1 MFRIT
6 TLIFIFISMAI
17 TSQHTHAQ
25 EADPYLWLEEVDGE
39 KALKWAEEWSS
50 KTTKKLSSHPDYD
63 QVFDQSLEVL
73 NSDERIVAPSLINDQ
88 IFNFWQD
95 ADNPRGI
102 WRYTTATSYLNGEPQ
117 WEVLLDLDKMSEED
131 DIKWVFKG
139 ATGLYPDYERFLVSL
154 SKGGGDAVEVREF
167 DLESK
172 RFVEDGFFL
181 PEAKGGMS
189 WINENEV
196 IVATDFGDGMTT
208 SGYPKQVKAWKRGTS
223 LDEAKLLFEGE
234 ETDVIAS
241 GFVLNTP
248 ESNYTMILQKPSFFL
263 QRYYGVIDGDIRRIE
278 IPEDAEIESIFK
290 GMMIVNLKSD
300 WAVGGQEFVQ
310 GSILSID
317 YQAFLD
323 GKRNF
328 EVIFKPDAKTS
339 VQGISRTA
347 NYLLF
352 DVLSNVR
359 SELYAYSKGDA
370 WQAKK
375 LQTPAF
381 GRVAIGSTSSKS
393 DQFFYY
399 NTGFLEPS
407 SLYYAHAQKDEHQK
421 IKSLPSFFP
430 SEKYQVLQM
439 EAKSKDGTQ
448 IPYFVVASKDFK
460 RNGQNPTYLY
470 AYGGFEVSL
479 RPFYSATMGR
489 AWLEK
494 GGVYVLANIRG
505 GGEFGPKWHQAG
517 LKENRQRVYDDFHA
531 VAESLIENKITTADQ
546 LGIGGGSNGGLLVG
560 VAFTQ
565 RPDLYK
571 AVVCQVPLLDMKRY
585 NKLLAGASWMGEYG
599 DPDIAEEWA
608 YIKEYSP
615 YHNLKKNGEYP
626 KVFFSTSTRDDRV
639 HPGHARKMVAKMT
652 EMGHE
657 VLYYENTEGGH
668 AGSST
673 NEQRAKA
680 SALMYSYLYSQL
692 MLTNER

>member
-1 MFRIT
+1 
-6 TLIFIFISMAI
+6 
-17 TSQHTHAQ
+17 
-25 EADPYLWLEEVDGE
+25 
-39 KALKWAEEWSS
+39 
-50 KTTKKLSSHPDYD
+50 
-63 QVFDQSLEVL
+63 
-73 NSDERIVAPSLINDQ
+73 
-88 IFNFWQD
+88 
-95 ADNPRGI
+95 
-102 WRYTTATSYLNGEPQ
+102 
-117 WEVLLDLDKMSEED
+117 
-131 DIKWVFKG
+131 
-139 ATGLYPDYERFLVSL
+139 
-154 SKGGGDAVEVREF
+154 
-167 DLESK
+167 
-172 RFVEDGFFL
+172 
-181 PEAKGGMS
+181 
-189 WINENEV
+189 
-196 IVATDFGDGMTT
+196 
-208 SGYPKQVKAWKRGTS
+208 
-223 LDEAKLLFEGE
+223 
-234 ETDVIAS
+234 
-241 GFVLNTP
+241 
-248 ESNYTMILQKPSFFL
+248 
-263 QRYYGVIDGDIRRIE
+263 
-278 IPEDAEIESIFK
+278 
-290 GMMIVNLKSD
+290 
-300 WAVGGQEFVQ
+300 
-310 GSILSID
+310 
-317 YQAFLD
+317 
-323 GKRNF
+323 
-328 EVIFKPDAKTS
+328 
-339 VQGISRTA
+339 
-347 NYLLF
+347 
-352 DVLSNVR
+352 
-359 SELYAYSKGDA
+359 
-370 WQAKK
+370 
-375 LQTPAF
+375 
-381 GRVAIGSTSSKS
+381 STSSKS

-407 SLYYAHAQKDEHQK
+407 TLYYAHAQKDAHQK

-599 DPDIAEEWA
+599 DPDIEEEWA

-615 YHNLKKNGEYP
+615 YHNLKEDGEYP
-626 KVFFSTSTRDDRV
+626 KVYFSTSTRDDRV

>member
-407 SLYYAHAQKDEHQK
+407 TLYYAHAQKDEHQK

>member
-494 GGVYVLANIRG
+494 GGVYVLAN
-505 GGEFGPKWHQAG
+505 
-517 LKENRQRVYDDFHA
+517 
-531 VAESLIENKITTADQ
+531 
-546 LGIGGGSNGGLLVG
+546 
-560 VAFTQ
+560 
-565 RPDLYK
+565 
-571 AVVCQVPLLDMKRY
+571 
-585 NKLLAGASWMGEYG
+585 
-599 DPDIAEEWA
+599 
-608 YIKEYSP
+608 
-615 YHNLKKNGEYP
+615 
-626 KVFFSTSTRDDRV
+626 TR
-639 HPGHARKMVAKMT
+639 
-652 EMGHE
+652 
-657 VLYYENTEGGH
+657 
-668 AGSST
+668 
-673 NEQRAKA
+673 
-680 SALMYSYLYSQL
+680 
-692 MLTNER
+692 

>member
-1 MFRIT
+1 
-6 TLIFIFISMAI
+6 MAI

-381 GRVAIGSTSSKS
+381 GRVAIGSTYSKS

-407 SLYYAHAQKDEHQK
+407 TLYYAHAQKDEHQK

-460 RNGQNPTYLY
+460 RNGLNPTYLY

-531 VAESLIENKITTADQ
+531 VAE
-546 LGIGGGSNGGLLVG
+546 
-560 VAFTQ
+560 
-565 RPDLYK
+565 
-571 AVVCQVPLLDMKRY
+571 
-585 NKLLAGASWMGEYG
+585 
-599 DPDIAEEWA
+599 
-608 YIKEYSP
+608 
-615 YHNLKKNGEYP
+615 
-626 KVFFSTSTRDDRV
+626 
-639 HPGHARKMVAKMT
+639 
-652 EMGHE
+652 
-657 VLYYENTEGGH
+657 
-668 AGSST
+668 
-673 NEQRAKA
+673 
-680 SALMYSYLYSQL
+680 
-692 MLTNER
+692 

>member
-407 SLYYAHAQKDEHQK
+407 TLYYAHAQKDEHQK

-615 YHNLKKNGEYP
+615 
-626 KVFFSTSTRDDRV
+626 FFLR
-639 HPGHARKMVAKMT
+639 
-652 EMGHE
+652 
-657 VLYYENTEGGH
+657 L
-668 AGSST
+668 
-673 NEQRAKA
+673 
-680 SALMYSYLYSQL
+680 
-692 MLTNER
+692 

>member
-6 TLIFIFISMAI
+6 TLIFIFICMAI

>member
-73 NSDERIVAPSLINDQ
+73 NSDERIVAPSIINDQ

-102 WRYTTATSYLNGEPQ
+102 WRYTTAISYLNGEPE

-223 LDEAKLLFEGE
+223 LDEARLLFEGE

-300 WAVGGQEFVQ
+300 WAIGGKEFVQ
-310 GSILSID
+310 GSVLSID

-359 SELYAYSKGDA
+359 SELYAYSKGDT

-407 SLYYAHAQKDEHQK
+407 TLYYAHAQKDEHQK

-517 LKENRQRVYDDFHA
+517 LKENRQRVYEDFHA

-599 DPDIAEEWA
+599 DPDIEEEWA

-615 YHNLKKNGEYP
+615 YHNLKEDGKYP
-626 KVFFSTSTRDDRV
+626 KVYFSTSTRDDRV

-692 MLTNER
+692 MLTNQR

>member
-63 QVFDQSLEVL
+63 QVFAQSLEVL